1 MSYPVIIFS
10 ADDIRGGITKQIL
23 KQNNIEALGVSRILE
38 ARDTIVKHTPVV
50 TIFDTKN
57 ALPDEIAFLKNF
69 YRTLKEC
76 VVIVL
81 GSTSLMEK
89 FEGSGLD
96 KNVLLADPFD
106 PELIVSTV
114 RKILQSK
121 TKAKSV
127 KRNILEKDLK
137 QFLKLE

>member
-10 ADDIRGGITKQIL
+10 ADDLRGGITKQIL
-23 KQNNIEALGVSRILE
+23 QQNNIKALWVSRILE

-69 YRTLKEC
+69 YRTFKEC
-76 VVIVL
+76 FVL
-81 GSTSLMEK
+81 ILGNTSLMEK

-96 KNVLLADPFD
+96 KNVRLADPFD

-114 RKILQSK
+114 KEILQSK
-121 TKAKSV
+121 TKAKGV
-127 KRNILEKDLK
+127 KRNILENDLK

>member
-23 KQNNIEALGVSRILE
+23 QQNNIEALCVSRILE

>member
-1 MSYPVIIFS
+1 
-10 ADDIRGGITKQIL
+10 
-23 KQNNIEALGVSRILE
+23 
-38 ARDTIVKHTPVV
+38 VKHTPVV

-69 YRTLKEC
+69 YRTFKEC
-76 VVIVL
+76 FVL
-81 GSTSLMEK
+81 ILGNTSLMEK

-96 KNVLLADPFD
+96 KNVRLADPFD

-114 RKILQSK
+114 KEILQSK
-121 TKAKSV
+121 TKAKGV
-127 KRNILEKDLK
+127 KRNILENDLK

>member
-23 KQNNIEALGVSRILE
+23 QQNNIEALRVSRILE
-38 ARDTIVKHTPVV
+38 ARDTIAKHAPAV

-57 ALPDEIAFLKNF
+57 GLPDEITFLSNF
-69 YRTLKEC
+69 CRTLKDC
-76 VVIVL
+76 AVIIL
-81 GSTSLMEK
+81 GSASLMEK

-96 KNVLLADPFD
+96 RNVCLPDPFD

-114 RKILQSK
+114 RKLLQSK
-121 TKAKSV
+121 PKTNGLAHKA
-127 KRNILEKDLK
+127 LEDDLK

>member
-10 ADDIRGGITKQIL
+10 ADDLRGGITKQIL
-23 KQNNIEALGVSRILE
+23 QQNNIEALRVSRILE
-38 ARDTIVKHTPVV
+38 ARDTIAEHTPAVI
-50 TIFDTKN
+50 IFDTKN
-57 ALPDEIAFLKNF
+57 ALPDEITFLKNF

-76 VVIVL
+76 FVIII
-81 GSTSLMEK
+81 GSRSLMEK

-96 KNVLLADPFD
+96 RNVCLPDPFD
-106 PELIVSTV
+106 PELIASTV

-121 TKAKSV
+121 TKTNDSTHKT
-127 KRNILEKDLK
+127 LENDLK